1 MTKRIFS
8 IDPGIDMV
16 GVVTVDASD
25 IFNPLIGSFSLGG
38 TKKSLTALCYK
49 ANELVKNFEPSILK
63 SDIILIERQMKGK
76 LKFIEIMLFTLLC
89 SYHRPV
95 FLMHP
100 MKVKKTLGI
109 PNAGHR
115 VNKKIAVE
123 AAAKICPLFSTT
135 NKERTHDM
143 ADAYLQAVAYA
154 VHNKFIDEI
163 PVLKSTL
170 VWEAKREKKPKDK
183 TVVVEKKPVETVA
196 AHVTVLI
203 DKSEWGLDEVEFDFG
218 DVKNV

>member
-1 MTKRIFS
+1 MTKRILS

-16 GVVTVDASD
+16 GLATVNTSD
-25 IFNPLIGSFSLGG
+25 IFNPNIYSFSFGG
-38 TKKSLTALCYK
+38 TKKSLAALCYS
-49 ANELVKNFEPSILK
+49 ANEFIKEFRLHITSADV
-63 SDIILIERQMKGK
+63 ILIERQMKGK

-89 SYHRPV
+89 TLKPV
-95 FLMHP
+95 HLIHP

-115 VNKKIAVE
+115 VNKKLAVE

-170 VWEAKREKKPKDK
+170 VWEAKREKKPKEK
-183 TVVVEKKPVETVA
+183 PVIVEKKPLEKVS

-203 DKSEWGLDEVEFDFG
+203 DKSEWGLD
-218 DVKNV
+218 DVDIDLGEIQDV

>member
-1 MTKRIFS
+1 MTKRILS

-16 GVVTVDASD
+16 GLASVNLTD
-25 IFNPLIGSFSLGG
+25 IYNPSIYSFSFGG
-38 TKKSLTALCYK
+38 TKKSLASLCYS
-49 ANELVKNFEPSILK
+49 ANEFVKEFRLHITSA
-63 SDIILIERQMKGK
+63 DVILIERQMKGK

-89 SYHRPV
+89 TMKPV
-95 FLMHP
+95 LLMHP

-109 PNAGHR
+109 PNSGHR
-115 VNKKIAVE
+115 VNKKLAVE

-143 ADAYLQAVAYA
+143 ADAYLQAIAYA

-170 VWEAKREKKPKDK
+170 VWEAKREKKPKEK
-183 TVVVEKKPVETVA
+183 PVIVEKKPVETLA

-203 DKSEWGLDEVEFDFG
+203 DKSEWGLDEVEFDHG
-218 DVKNV
+218 EVKNV

>member
-1 MTKRIFS
+1 MTKRILS

-16 GVVTVDASD
+16 GLASVNLND
-25 IFNPLIGSFSLGG
+25 IYSPSIYSFSFGG
-38 TKKSLTALCYK
+38 TKKSLASLCYS
-49 ANELVKNFEPSILK
+49 ANEFVKEFRLHITSA
-63 SDIILIERQMKGK
+63 DVILIERQMKGK
-76 LKFIEIMLFTLLC
+76 LKFIEVMLFTLLC
-89 SYHRPV
+89 TMKPV
-95 FLMHP
+95 LLMHP

-109 PNAGHR
+109 PNSGHR
-115 VNKKIAVE
+115 VNKKLAVE

-143 ADAYLQAVAYA
+143 ADAYLQAIAYA

-170 VWEAKREKKPKDK
+170 VWEAKRERKPKEK
-183 TVVVEKKPVETVA
+183 PVIVEKKPVETLA

-203 DKSEWGLDEVEFDFG
+203 DKSEWGLDEVEFDYG
-218 DVKNV
+218 EVKNV

>member
-1 MTKRIFS
+1 MTKRILS

-16 GVVTVDASD
+16 GLASVNLND
-25 IFNPLIGSFSLGG
+25 IYSPGIYTFSFGG
-38 TKKSLTALCYK
+38 IYKKSLAALCYS
-49 ANELVKNFEPSILK
+49 ANEFVKEFRLHIVSA
-63 SDIILIERQMKGK
+63 DIILIERQMKGK

-89 SYHRPV
+89 TMKPV
-95 FLMHP
+95 LLMHP

-109 PNAGHR
+109 PNSGHR
-115 VNKKIAVE
+115 VNKKLAVE

-143 ADAYLQAVAYA
+143 ADAYLQAIAYA

-183 TVVVEKKPVETVA
+183 PVIEEKKPVETIA

-203 DKSEWGLDEVEFDFG
+203 DKSEWGLDEVEFDYG
-218 DVKNV
+218 EVKNV

>member
-1 MTKRIFS
+1 MTKRILS

-16 GVVTVDASD
+16 GLASVNLTD
-25 IFNPLIGSFSLGG
+25 IYNPSIYSFSFGG
-38 TKKSLTALCYK
+38 TKKSLASLCYS
-49 ANELVKNFEPSILK
+49 ANEFVKEFRLHITSA
-63 SDIILIERQMKGK
+63 DVILIERQMKGK

-89 SYHRPV
+89 TMKPV
-95 FLMHP
+95 LLMHP

-109 PNAGHR
+109 PNSGHR
-115 VNKKIAVE
+115 VNKKLAVE

-143 ADAYLQAVAYA
+143 ADAYLQAIAYA

-170 VWEAKREKKPKDK
+170 VWEAKREKKPKEK
-183 TVVVEKKPVETVA
+183 PVIVEKKPVETLA

-203 DKSEWGLDEVEFDFG
+203 DKSEWGLDEVEFDHG
-218 DVKNV
+218 EVKNA